1 MQKTIFSILWNK
13 FLTTL
18 EESSW
23 EDIFISCAKLFTWSI
38 ISLFLINTPDSIEK
52 LAMAIKWHD
61 FAILKIFGAFTLVFF
76 SKSLFSL
83 GKSLYFWILDSIPE
97 FPKMPVHWP
106 QYMWI
111 PVIELVDYIFTASS
125 YSRSEF
131 CEHFGVSRKVFDD
144 LADWLD
150 TIWVFER
157 GKNNARVL
165 NSSYSR
171 GDISSILTRASEIW
185 EIRPLI
191 RKVENGYTH
200 KPSMWEIISRSPNGF
215 TTYRI
220 PHNTEIA

>member
-97 FPKMPVHWP
+97 FPKMPVH
-106 QYMWI
+106 
-111 PVIELVDYIFTASS
+111 
-125 YSRSEF
+125 
-131 CEHFGVSRKVFDD
+131 
-144 LADWLD
+144 
-150 TIWVFER
+150 
-157 GKNNARVL
+157 
-165 NSSYSR
+165 
-171 GDISSILTRASEIW
+171 
-185 EIRPLI
+185 
-191 RKVENGYTH
+191 
-200 KPSMWEIISRSPNGF
+200 
-215 TTYRI
+215 
-220 PHNTEIA
+220 